1 MKRVRIKS
9 KDLPVDYPVSK
20 KDAVEK
26 CKTDEYTFYTINGVP
41 SFFEYDNTTL
51 PTLKCLLQ
59 QLILPTV
66 TVDMG
71 AVRFVVNGA
80 DIMGPGIT
88 AFSAGVNEGDYVV
101 VVDETH
107 GKPLAVCKSLIS
119 SEHFMKG
126 MGGKVLA
133 NVHYVGDKLWNVL

>member
-26 CKTDEYTFYTINGVP
+26 CRTEEYTFYTVNGVP
-41 SFFEYDNTTL
+41 LFFEHGDDTL

-59 QLILPTV
+59 QLLLPTV

-80 DIMGPGIT
+80 DVMGPGVT
-88 AFSAGVNEGDYVV
+88 AFSAGITANDYVV
-101 VVDETH
+101 VIDETH
-107 GKPLAVCKSLIS
+107 GKPLAVCRSLIGTD
-119 SEHFMKG
+119 EFERG
-126 MGGKVLA
+126 MSGKILT
-133 NVHYVGDKLWNVL
+133 NIHYVGDKLWNVL